1 MIHILPATQDDTAAL
16 ARVYVDTWRNQY
28 AGILPATYLARMSL
42 AEYQIKWAGYLNIPG
57 TATYIAQTDKG
68 EVIGFAHG
76 GPARDK
82 DLDYFA
88 EIYLLY
94 VAPHCQQRGVG
105 RQLVASMAQQFVN
118 IGLWSMA
125 VWALRDNPS
134 RGFYDVLGG
143 ERLAEKHVRVAGEN
157 YIEVAY
163 GWRDI
168 RPLTSAKGLASQRRQ
183 S

>member
-16 ARVYVDTWRNQY
+16 ARVYVDTWRSQY
-28 AGILPATYLARMSL
+28 AGILPAGYLTRMSI

-57 TATYIAQTDKG
+57 TATYLAQTDKG
-68 EVIGFAHG
+68 EVVGFVHG
-76 GPARDK
+76 GAARDK
-82 DLDYFA
+82 DLNYFA

-94 VAPHCQQRGVG
+94 VAPQFQQRGIG
-105 RQLVASMAQQFVN
+105 QQLVAAMAQQFVN

-143 ERLAEKHVRVAGEN
+143 ELLAEKHVRVAGEN
-157 YIEVAY
+157 FIEVAY

-168 RPLTSAKGLASQRRQ
+168 RSLAEAKSLLPQRRDN
-183 S
+183 